1 MIKFKDI
8 KIIAETGLAHDGSYA
23 LAASY
28 IHKAKK
34 VGVDMSFISLV
45 SKINESMPS
54 IIVKKNITIF

>member
-8 KIIAETGLAHDGSYA
+8 KIIAEIGLAHDGSYA

-34 VGVDMSFISLV
+34 QEQIVLSFKLI
-45 SKINESMPS
+45 
-54 IIVKKNITIF
+54 